1 MNKKLIA
8 ILCCIMLTGCTTET
22 KINKPKTI
30 KEETPVVLT
39 TKGHDVKEAVNKSE
53 TITVKTKASGEIKST
68 KAEVTIPS
76 ISEGDLIKDTTV
88 LKDISNKGDEN
99 ITLNNHQLLIE
110 NNKNSIQYEGTL
122 DTTLPVGVDVTYYLD
137 GQRVTDIKGKT
148 GTLKAVFKYKNS
160 TETPFVAT
168 TIMLIPQ
175 ETVSD
180 IEVKNGKSML
190 MDDYQAIVGL
200 GCPGYEPF
208 KDSMEVTMKIKNF
221 QCDYMSTVFTDGI
234 FKDLDLSE
242 LTKTTDQLNQSA
254 QKLVEGSAQLLAG
267 CTTYGQYLHTYM
279 SNVSKVSKVSDGAN
293 ALLKGSKQ
301 YDASTQALIKNLI
314 SSMKDPTEL
323 IQSKINNI
331 DLTDEQRAAV
341 NRAISEGVQESLIQ
355 NKKSLEQLSQLLS
368 QSPVSKQLETLS
380 SSLSELSQ
388 AGNELSQQYQTLV
401 TGAKSLSEGMS
412 LFDQEG
418 IQKITDITT
427 IKKLK
432 EKDNYSGLSGNN
444 ITNTKFIFEMD
455 I

>member
-8 ILCCIMLTGCTTET
+8 ILCCILLTGCTTET
-22 KINKPKTI
+22 KTNKTKTI

-39 TKGHDVKEAVNKSE
+39 TKGHNVKEAVNKSE
-53 TITVKTKASGEIKST
+53 TITVKTKSI

-76 ISEGDLIKDTTV
+76 ISEGDLIEDTTV

-99 ITLNNHQLLIE
+99 MTLNDHQLLIE

-122 DTTLPVGVDVTYYLD
+122 DAALPVGVDVTYYLD
-137 GQRVTDIKGKT
+137 GQKVTNIKGKT

-168 TIMLIPQ
+168 TIMLLPQ
-175 ETVSD
+175 ESVSD
-180 IEVKNGKSML
+180 IKVKNGKSML

-221 QCDYMSTVFTDGI
+221 QCDYMSTVFTDGV
-234 FKDLDLSE
+234 FTDLDLSD
-242 LTKTTDQLNQSA
+242 LTKTTDQLNQSS

-267 CTTYGQYLHTYM
+267 CTTYGQYLNTYM
-279 SNVSKVSKVSDGAN
+279 SNVSKVSDGAN

-323 IQSKINNI
+323 IQSKINSI

-341 NRAISEGVQESLIQ
+341 NKAISEGVQESLTQ

-380 SSLSELSQ
+380 SSLSQLSQ
-388 AGNELSQQYQTLV
+388 AGNELSQQYQTLI

-418 IQKITDITT
+418 IQKMTDITT

-432 EKDNYSGLSGNN
+432 EKDHYSGLSGNN
-444 ITNTKFIFEMD
+444 ITHTKFIFEMD

>member
-1 MNKKLIA
+1 MNKTLIA
-8 ILCCIMLTGCTTET
+8 IICCIMLTGCTTQTKKKET
-22 KINKPKTI
+22 KRIVD
-30 KEETPVVLT
+30 ETPVVLREE
-39 TKGHDVKEAVNKSE
+39 GHSVKEAVNKSE
-53 TITVKTKASGEIKST
+53 TITVKTNTSGEIKST

-76 ISEGDLIKDTTV
+76 ISEGDLIKDKTV
-88 LKDISNKGDEN
+88 LKDVSNKGDEN

-110 NNKNSIQYEGTL
+110 NNKNSIQYTGTL
-122 DTTLPVGVDVTYYLD
+122 DTSLPVGVDVTYYLD
-137 GQRVTDIKGKT
+137 GVKVTNIKGKT
-148 GTLKAVFKYKNS
+148 GTLKAVFKYKNN

-168 TIMLIPQ
+168 TIMLLPQ

-221 QCDYMSTVFTDGI
+221 QCDYMNTVFTDGI
-234 FKDLDLSE
+234 FKDLDLND
-242 LTKTTDQLNQSA
+242 LTKTTDQLNQSS

-267 CTTYGQYLHTYM
+267 CTKYGQYLNTYM
-279 SNVSKVSKVSDGAN
+279 SNVSQVSDGAN

-314 SSMKDPTEL
+314 SSMKNPTEL
-323 IQSKINNI
+323 IQSKINSI
-331 DLTDEQRAAV
+331 DLTDEQRIAV
-341 NRAISEGVQESLIQ
+341 NKAISEGVQESLAQ

-388 AGNELSQQYQTLV
+388 AGNKLSQQYQTLV

-412 LFDQEG
+412 LFDQKG
-418 IQKITDITT
+418 IQKITDLSQIN
-427 IKKLK
+427 KLK
-432 EKDNYSGLSGNN
+432 EKDHYSGLSGNN

>member
-22 KINKPKTI
+22 KTNKTKTI

-53 TITVKTKASGEIKST
+53 TITVKTKSSGEIKST

-76 ISEGDLIKDTTV
+76 INEGDLIQDTTI

-110 NNKNSIQYEGTL
+110 NNKNNIQYEGTL

-137 GQRVTDIKGKT
+137 GQKVTDIKGKT

-168 TIMLIPQ
+168 TIMLLPQ

-190 MDDYQAIVGL
+190 MDDYQAIIGL

-221 QCDYMSTVFTDGI
+221 QCDYMSTVFTEGI
-234 FKDLDLSE
+234 FKVLDLSE
-242 LTKTTDQLNQSA
+242 LTKTTDQLNQSS
-254 QKLVEGSAQLLAG
+254 QKLVEGSAQLWAG

-279 SNVSKVSKVSDGAN
+279 SNVSKVSEGAN
-293 ALLKGSKQ
+293 ALLEGSKQ
-301 YDASTQALIKNLI
+301 YNASTQALIKSLI
-314 SSMKDPTEL
+314 SSMNNEL

-331 DLTDEQRAAV
+331 DLTDEQRIAV
-341 NRAISEGVQESLIQ
+341 NTAISEGVQESLAQ

-418 IQKITDITT
+418 IQKITDMTT

-432 EKDNYSGLSGNN
+432 EKDQYSGLSGNN
-444 ITNTKFIFEMD
+444 ITNTKFIFEMA

>member
-1 MNKKLIA
+1 M
-8 ILCCIMLTGCTTET
+8 
-22 KINKPKTI
+22 
-30 KEETPVVLT
+30 
-39 TKGHDVKEAVNKSE
+39 
-53 TITVKTKASGEIKST
+53 
-68 KAEVTIPS
+68 
-76 ISEGDLIKDTTV
+76 
-88 LKDISNKGDEN
+88 
-99 ITLNNHQLLIE
+99 
-110 NNKNSIQYEGTL
+110 
-122 DTTLPVGVDVTYYLD
+122 TYYLD
-137 GQRVTDIKGKT
+137 GQKVTNIKGKT
-148 GTLKAVFKYKNS
+148 GTLKAVFKYKNN

-168 TIMLIPQ
+168 TIMLLPQ

-180 IEVKNGKSML
+180 IEIKNGKSML
-190 MDDYQAIVGL
+190 MDNYQAIVGL
-200 GCPGYEPF
+200 GCPGHEPF

-221 QCDYMSTVFTDGI
+221 QCDYMSTVFTEGM

-242 LTKTTDQLNQSA
+242 LTKTTDQLNQSS

-279 SNVSKVSKVSDGAN
+279 SNVSKVSEGTN

-301 YDASTQALIKNLI
+301 YNASTQALIKSLI
-314 SSMKDPTEL
+314 SSMNNPTEF

-331 DLTDEQRAAV
+331 DLTDEQRIAV
-341 NRAISEGVQESLIQ
+341 NKAISEGVQESLIQ

-432 EKDNYSGLSGNN
+432 EKDHYSGLSGNN

>member
-22 KINKPKTI
+22 KTNKTKTV

-53 TITVKTKASGEIKST
+53 TITVKTNTSGEIKST

-76 ISEGDLIKDTTV
+76 ISEGNLIEDTTI

-99 ITLNNHQLLIE
+99 MTLNDHQLLIE

-122 DTTLPVGVDVTYYLD
+122 DAALPVGVDVTYYLN
-137 GQRVTDIKGKT
+137 GQKVTDIKGKT

-168 TIMLIPQ
+168 TIMLLPQ
-175 ETVSD
+175 EAVSD

-190 MDDYQAIVGL
+190 MDDYQTIVGL

-234 FKDLDLSE
+234 FKDLDLSDI
-242 LTKTTDQLNQSA
+242 TKTTDQLNESS

-267 CTTYGQYLHTYM
+267 CTTYGQYLNTYM
-279 SNVSKVSKVSDGAN
+279 SNVSKVSDGAN

-314 SSMKDPTEL
+314 SSMNDPTAL
-323 IQSKINNI
+323 IQSKINDI

-341 NRAISEGVQESLIQ
+341 NKAISEGVQESLIS
-355 NKKSLEQLSQLLS
+355 NKKSLELLSELLS

-380 SSLSELSQ
+380 SSLSQLSQ
-388 AGNELSQQYQTLV
+388 AGNELSKQYQTLV
-401 TGAKSLSEGMS
+401 TGAKSLSEGMK

-418 IQKITDITT
+418 IQKITDLSQ

-432 EKDNYSGLSGNN
+432 EKDQYSGLSGNN

>member
-1 MNKKLIA
+1 MNKTLIA
-8 ILCCIMLTGCTTET
+8 IICCIMLTGCTTQTKKKET
-22 KINKPKTI
+22 KRIVD
-30 KEETPVVLT
+30 ETPVVLREE
-39 TKGHDVKEAVNKSE
+39 GHSVKEAVNKSE
-53 TITVKTKASGEIKST
+53 TITVKTNTSGEIKST

-76 ISEGDLIKDTTV
+76 ISEGDLIKDKTV
-88 LKDISNKGDEN
+88 LKDVSNKGDEN

-110 NNKNSIQYEGTL
+110 NNKNSIQYTGTL
-122 DTTLPVGVDVTYYLD
+122 DTSLPVGVDVTYYLD
-137 GQRVTDIKGKT
+137 GVKVTNIKGKT
-148 GTLKAVFKYKNS
+148 GTLKAVFKYKNN

-168 TIMLIPQ
+168 TIMLLPQ

-180 IEVKNGKSML
+180 IEVKNGKSTL

-234 FKDLDLSE
+234 FKDLDLND
-242 LTKTTDQLNQSA
+242 LTKTTDQLNQSS

-267 CTTYGQYLHTYM
+267 CTTYGQYLNTYM
-279 SNVSKVSKVSDGAN
+279 SNVSQVSDGAN

-314 SSMKDPTEL
+314 SSMNNPTEF

-331 DLTDEQRAAV
+331 DLTDEQRIAV
-341 NRAISEGVQESLIQ
+341 NKAICEGVQESLAQ

-388 AGNELSQQYQTLV
+388 AGNKLSQQYQTLV

-412 LFDQEG
+412 LFDQKG
-418 IQKITDITT
+418 IQKITDLSQIN
-427 IKKLK
+427 KLK
-432 EKDNYSGLSGNN
+432 EKDHYSGLSGNN

>member
-8 ILCCIMLTGCTTET
+8 ILCCILLTGCTTET
-22 KINKPKTI
+22 KTNKTKTI

-39 TKGHDVKEAVNKSE
+39 TKGHNVKEAVNKSE
-53 TITVKTKASGEIKST
+53 TITVKTKST

-76 ISEGDLIKDTTV
+76 ISEGDLIEDTTV

-99 ITLNNHQLLIE
+99 ITLNDHQLLIE
-110 NNKNSIQYEGTL
+110 NNKNSIQYTGTL
-122 DTTLPVGVDVTYYLD
+122 DATLPVGVDVTYYLD
-137 GQRVTDIKGKT
+137 GQKVTDIKGKT
-148 GTLKAVFKYKNS
+148 GTLKAIFKYKNN

-168 TIMLIPQ
+168 TIMLLPQ

-180 IEVKNGKSML
+180 IEVKNGKSIL

-221 QCDYMSTVFTDGI
+221 QCDYMSTVFTDGV
-234 FKDLDLSE
+234 FKNLDLSE
-242 LTKTTDQLNQSA
+242 LTKTTNQLNESS

-267 CTTYGQYLHTYM
+267 CTTYGQYLNTYM
-279 SNVSKVSKVSDGAN
+279 SNVSKVSDGAN

-323 IQSKINNI
+323 IQSKINRI

-341 NRAISEGVQESLIQ
+341 NKAISEGVQESLAQ
-355 NKKSLEQLSQLLS
+355 NKKSLEQLSELLS

-380 SSLSELSQ
+380 SSLSQLSQ
-388 AGNELSQQYQTLV
+388 AGNELSQQYQTLT

-418 IQKITDITT
+418 IQKITNITT

-432 EKDNYSGLSGNN
+432 EKDHYSGLSGNN
-444 ITNTKFIFEMD
+444 ITHTKFIFEMD

>member
-8 ILCCIMLTGCTTET
+8 ILCCVMLTGCTTQT
-22 KINKPKTI
+22 KTNKTKTV
-30 KEETPVVLT
+30 KEDTPVVLT

-53 TITVKTKASGEIKST
+53 TITVKTNTSGEIKST

-76 ISEGDLIKDTTV
+76 ISEGDLIEDTTI

-110 NNKNSIQYEGTL
+110 NNKNSIQYTGTL
-122 DTTLPVGVDVTYYLD
+122 DTALPVGVDVTYYLN
-137 GQRVTDIKGKT
+137 GQKVTDIKGKT
-148 GTLKAVFKYKNS
+148 GTLKAVIKYKNS

-175 ETVSD
+175 EAVSD

-190 MDDYQAIVGL
+190 MDDYQTIVGL

-234 FKDLDLSE
+234 FKDLDLSDI
-242 LTKTTDQLNQSA
+242 TKTTDQLNESS

-267 CTTYGQYLHTYM
+267 CTTYGQYLNTYM
-279 SNVSKVSKVSDGAN
+279 SNVSKVSEGAN

-314 SSMKDPTEL
+314 SSMNDPTAL
-323 IQSKINNI
+323 IQSKINDI

-341 NRAISEGVQESLIQ
+341 NKAISEGVQESLIS
-355 NKKSLEQLSQLLS
+355 NKKSLELLSELLS

-380 SSLSELSQ
+380 SSLSQLSQ
-388 AGNELSQQYQTLV
+388 AGNELSKQYQTLV

-412 LFDQEG
+412 LFDQKG
-418 IQKITDITT
+418 IQKITDLSQ

-432 EKDNYSGLSGNN
+432 EKDQYSGLSGNN
-444 ITNTKFIFEMD
+444 ITHTKFIFEMD